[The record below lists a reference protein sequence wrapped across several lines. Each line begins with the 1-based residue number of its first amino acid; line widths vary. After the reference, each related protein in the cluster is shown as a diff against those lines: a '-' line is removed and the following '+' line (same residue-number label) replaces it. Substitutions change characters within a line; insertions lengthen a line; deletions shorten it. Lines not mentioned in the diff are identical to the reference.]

1 MLDESILVI
10 EPELVNFNDEPHHMF
25 DFIDSVTNYSLNTDI
40 DVALEYV
47 RNTNSKDLLIGT
59 TNEDTIYGL
68 EGNDLIFGRS
78 GKDILSGNRGL
89 DLIAGG
95 QGDDW
100 IGGGADRDLLIG
112 NRGNDTLVGGSE
124 DDYLWGGQGN
134 DSLQGQSGSDRLWG
148 NKGDDLLDGGAGF
161 DLLSA
166 GRGNDILSDVDGG
179 GRLTG
184 GSGADEF
191 RIGHSLSDAPSTITD
206 FQIGKDKLKILHLG
220 ATFNDLTIQNSQ
232 NGALILDGDK
242 EIAIL
247 QDIDAASLTPDD
259 FLFGN
264 AALAEELQSAIN
276 QTVADYNLPG
286 VSVSVIAPDGTTW
299 TGTEG
304 FSNLE
309 ANTPLNPDDRFV
321 IASITKM
328 FMATTVLQLV
338 EEEKLS
344 LDDTMSQWLP
354 DIASQIPNGDII
366 TVGQLLNHTSGIREV
381 NDELVDAIEAKP
393 ERALEEWTT
402 EELIALIYDKAP
414 TSEPGQSGYS
424 NTNYLLLGEIVEAAT
439 DSTLNAQLES
449 RIFEPLGLD
458 NTFYDLPSEI
468 PGGYVNGYQLNE
480 NGMLENTNP
489 QYHPSLVVQAS
500 RGIISTPTDLAR
512 FAQRLF
518 AGEILTPTSLDLMV
532 PVRDSSG
539 YGLGVVYEESP
550 DYGRLQGHDG
560 ALDVLGWRSFLFNL
574 PEQNL
579 TVAITSNT
587 YLDGSDPIVE
597 LLATIVQETVQK
609 YD

>member
-1 MLDESILVI
+1 MLDESIFAL
-10 EPELVNFNDEPHHMF
+10 EQELASFHHDSHSILNFVE
-25 DFIDSVTNYSLNTDI
+25 SVTTYNFGAYTYSDLEHMCSTDGN
-40 DVALEYV
+40 DM
-47 RNTNSKDLLIGT
+47 LIGT

-68 EGNDLIFGRS
+68 EGNDLLFGLS
-78 GKDILSGNRGL
+78 GNDILSGNQDL
-89 DLIAGG
+89 DLIVGG

-124 DDYLWGGQGN
+124 DDYLWGDQGN

-148 NKGDDLLDGGAGF
+148 DKGDDLLDGGAGF

-184 GSGADEF
+184 GKGQDEF

-206 FQIGKDKLKILHLG
+206 FQMGKDTLKILRLG
-220 ATFNDLTIQNSQ
+220 ATFDDLTVQNNP
-232 NGALILDGDK
+232 NGALILDEDR

-264 AALAEELQSAIN
+264 ATLAEELQSAIN

-286 VSVSVIAPDGTTW
+286 GSVSVIAPDGTTW

-328 FMATTVLQLV
+328 FVATTTLQLV

-381 NDELVDAIEAKP
+381 NDELVDAIEANP

-402 EELIALIYDKAP
+402 EELIALIYDKAS

-489 QYHPSLVVQAS
+489 QYHPSLVVQADG
-500 RGIISTPTDLAR
+500 GIISTPTDLAR
-512 FAQRLF
+512 FAQGLF
-518 AGEILTPTSLDLMV
+518 TGEILTPASLDLMV

-560 ALDVLGWRSFLFNL
+560 ALDVLGWRSLLFNL